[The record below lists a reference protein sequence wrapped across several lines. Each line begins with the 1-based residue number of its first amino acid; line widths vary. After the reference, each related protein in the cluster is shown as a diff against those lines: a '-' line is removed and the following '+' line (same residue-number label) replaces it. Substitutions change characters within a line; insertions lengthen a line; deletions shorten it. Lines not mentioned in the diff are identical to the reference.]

1 MEGEQLEPLALV
13 IKPQPKPKP
22 KKQRARLVSENV
34 AFDASR
40 KTKTPDARHSAVNRK

>member
-13 IKPQPKPKP
+13 IKPQPKPKQ
-22 KKQRARLVSENV
+22 KKPRARLVSEHV

-40 KTKTPDARHSAVNRK
+40 KTKTPDTYHSAVKRG